1 MAETITDSTPGV
13 ADAHERNR
21 AMTSKTDGRPALSS
35 ELVEQFSLHGR
46 TAVITGAAGGIGRQA
61 AITFTQ
67 AGADV
72 LIADVGVAGLEET
85 AEMVAAAGG
94 NATIVPTDVS
104 DRDQVNALADA
115 AIKTHGRLDIWANVA
130 GVIRYM
136 NIVDATPEDVE
147 FITKINLWG
156 TYWGVAAAGRTMTN
170 GGSII
175 NVSSAGGD
183 MPAPTLSIYAM
194 TKAAVSHLTRC
205 AAVELGANNIRV
217 NAIAPGFTDTPM
229 VQSRWTN
236 ADGSTNE
243 AERESYTS
251 TRAAQSPLRTIAT
264 PEDQSW
270 AMLYLAS
277 DASRFITGQ
286 VIRPNGGV
294 VMA

>member
-1 MAETITDSTPGV
+1 
-13 ADAHERNR
+13 
-21 AMTSKTDGRPALSS
+21 MTSKTDGRPALSN
-35 ELVEQFSLHGR
+35 ELIEQFSLHGR

-67 AGADV
+67 AGANV

-94 NATIVPTDVS
+94 NATVVPTDVS

-115 AIKTHGRLDIWANVA
+115 AITTHGRLDIWANVA

-147 FITKINLWG
+147 FITKVNQWG
-156 TYWGVAAAGRTMTN
+156 TYWGIAAAGRAMTN

-205 AAVELGANNIRV
+205 AAVELGASNIRV

-229 VQSRWTN
+229 VQGRWTN
-236 ADGSTNE
+236 ADGSIDE
-243 AERESYTS
+243 AERESYTN

-264 PEDQSW
+264 PEDQTW

-277 DASRFITGQ
+277 DASRFVTGQ

>member
-1 MAETITDSTPGV
+1 
-13 ADAHERNR
+13 
-21 AMTSKTDGRPALSS
+21 MTSNTDGRPALSN
-35 ELVEQFSLHGR
+35 ELIEQFSLHGR

-67 AGADV
+67 AGANV

-94 NATIVPTDVS
+94 KATVVPTDVS

-115 AIKTHGRLDIWANVA
+115 AIKTNGRLDIWANVA

-147 FITKINLWG
+147 FITKVNLWG
-156 TYWGVAAAGRTMTN
+156 TYWGVAAAGRAMTN

-205 AAVELGANNIRV
+205 AAVELGANDIRV

-229 VQSRWTN
+229 VQGRWTN
-236 ADGSTNE
+236 ADGSVNE

-251 TRAAQSPLRTIAT
+251 TRAAQSPLGTIAT
-264 PEDQSW
+264 AEDQSW

-277 DASRFITGQ
+277 DASRFVTGQ

>member
-1 MAETITDSTPGV
+1 
-13 ADAHERNR
+13 
-21 AMTSKTDGRPALSS
+21 MTSNTDGRPALSN
-35 ELVEQFSLHGR
+35 ELIEQFSLHGR

-67 AGADV
+67 AGANV
-72 LIADVGVAGLEET
+72 VIADVGIAGLEET
-85 AEMVAAAGG
+85 AELVAAAGG
-94 NATIVPTDVS
+94 KATVVPTDVS

-147 FITKINLWG
+147 FITKVNLWG
-156 TYWGVAAAGRTMTN
+156 TYWGVAAAGRAMTN

-205 AAVELGANNIRV
+205 AAVELGANDIRV

-229 VQSRWTN
+229 VQGRWTN
-236 ADGSTNE
+236 ADGSVNE
-243 AERESYTS
+243 AERESYTT
-251 TRAAQSPLRTIAT
+251 TRAAQSPLGTIAT
-264 PEDQSW
+264 AEDQSW

-277 DASRFITGQ
+277 DASRFVTGQ

>member
-1 MAETITDSTPGV
+1 
-13 ADAHERNR
+13 
-21 AMTSKTDGRPALSS
+21 MTSNTDGRPALSN
-35 ELVEQFSLHGR
+35 ELIEQFSLHGR

-67 AGADV
+67 AGANV
-72 LIADVGVAGLEET
+72 LIADVGIADLEET
-85 AEMVAAAGG
+85 AAMVAAAGG
-94 NATIVPTDVS
+94 NATVVPTDVS

-115 AIKTHGRLDIWANVA
+115 AVKTHGRLDVWANVA

-147 FITKINLWG
+147 FITKVNLWG
-156 TYWGVAAAGRTMTN
+156 TYWGVAAAGRTMAN

-205 AAVELGANNIRV
+205 AAVELGANDIRV

-229 VQSRWTN
+229 VQGRWTN
-236 ADGSTNE
+236 ADGSIDE

-264 PEDQSW
+264 PEDQTW

-277 DASRFITGQ
+277 DASRFVTGQ

>member
-1 MAETITDSTPGV
+1 
-13 ADAHERNR
+13 
-21 AMTSKTDGRPALSS
+21 MTSNTDGRPVLSN
-35 ELVEQFSLHGR
+35 ELIEQFSLHGR

-67 AGADV
+67 AGANV
-72 LIADVGVAGLEET
+72 VIADVGVAGLEET

-94 NATIVPTDVS
+94 NATVVPTDVS

-147 FITKINLWG
+147 FITKVNLWG
-156 TYWGVAAAGRTMTN
+156 TYWGVAAAGRSMTN

-205 AAVELGANNIRV
+205 AAVELGANDIRV

-229 VQSRWTN
+229 VQGRWTN
-236 ADGSTNE
+236 ADGSIDE
-243 AERESYTS
+243 AERESYTN

-264 PEDQSW
+264 PEDQTW

-277 DASRFITGQ
+277 DASRFVTGQ

>member
-1 MAETITDSTPGV
+1 
-13 ADAHERNR
+13 
-21 AMTSKTDGRPALSS
+21 MTSNTDGRPALSN
-35 ELVEQFSLHGR
+35 ELIEQFSLRGR

-85 AEMVAAAGG
+85 AAMVAAAGG
-94 NATIVPTDVS
+94 NATVVPTDVS

-115 AIKTHGRLDIWANVA
+115 AIKAHGRLDIWANVA

-136 NIVDATPEDVE
+136 NIVDATPDDVE
-147 FITKINLWG
+147 FITKVNLWG
-156 TYWGVAAAGRTMTN
+156 TYWGVAAAGRAMTN

-205 AAVELGANNIRV
+205 AAVELGASNIRV

-229 VQSRWTN
+229 VQGRWTN
-236 ADGSTNE
+236 ADGSIDE
-243 AERESYTS
+243 AERESYTN

-264 PEDQSW
+264 PEDQTW

-277 DASRFITGQ
+277 DASRFVTGQ

>member
-1 MAETITDSTPGV
+1 
-13 ADAHERNR
+13 
-21 AMTSKTDGRPALSS
+21 MTSNTDGRPALSN
-35 ELVEQFSLHGR
+35 ELIEQFSLHGR

-67 AGADV
+67 AGANV
-72 LIADVGVAGLEET
+72 VIADVGIAGLEET
-85 AEMVAAAGG
+85 AALVAAAGG
-94 NATIVPTDVS
+94 KATVVPTDVS
-104 DRDQVNALADA
+104 DRDQVNALADT

-147 FITKINLWG
+147 FITKVNLWG
-156 TYWGVAAAGRTMTN
+156 TYWGVAAAGRAMTN

-205 AAVELGANNIRV
+205 AAVELGANDIRV

-229 VQSRWTN
+229 VQGRWTN
-236 ADGSTNE
+236 ADGSVNE
-243 AERESYTS
+243 AERESYTT
-251 TRAAQSPLRTIAT
+251 TRAAQSPLGTIAT
-264 PEDQSW
+264 AEDQSW

-277 DASRFITGQ
+277 DASRFVTGQ

>member
-1 MAETITDSTPGV
+1 
-13 ADAHERNR
+13 
-21 AMTSKTDGRPALSS
+21 MTSNTDGRPALSN
-35 ELVEQFSLHGR
+35 ELIEQFSLHGR

-67 AGADV
+67 AGANV

-94 NATIVPTDVS
+94 KATVVPTDVS

-115 AIKTHGRLDIWANVA
+115 AIETHGRLDIWANVA

-147 FITKINLWG
+147 FITKVNLWG
-156 TYWGVAAAGRTMTN
+156 TYWGVAAAGRAMTN

-205 AAVELGANNIRV
+205 AAVELGANDIRV

-229 VQSRWTN
+229 VQGRWTN
-236 ADGSTNE
+236 ADGSVNE
-243 AERESYTS
+243 AERESYTT
-251 TRAAQSPLRTIAT
+251 TRAAQSPLGTIAT
-264 PEDQSW
+264 AEDQSW

-277 DASRFITGQ
+277 DASRFVTGQ

>member
-1 MAETITDSTPGV
+1 
-13 ADAHERNR
+13 
-21 AMTSKTDGRPALSS
+21 MTSNTDGRPALSN
-35 ELVEQFSLHGR
+35 ELIEQFSLQGR

-67 AGADV
+67 AGANV
-72 LIADVGVAGLEET
+72 VIADVGVAGLEET

-94 NATIVPTDVS
+94 KATVVPTDVS

-115 AIKTHGRLDIWANVA
+115 AIKTNGCLDIWANVA

-147 FITKINLWG
+147 FITKVNLWG
-156 TYWGVAAAGRTMTN
+156 TYWGVAAAGRAMTN

-205 AAVELGANNIRV
+205 AAVELGANDIRV

-229 VQSRWTN
+229 VQGRWTN
-236 ADGSTNE
+236 ADGSIDE

-264 PEDQSW
+264 AEDQSW

-277 DASRFITGQ
+277 DASRFVTGQ

>member
-1 MAETITDSTPGV
+1 
-13 ADAHERNR
+13 
-21 AMTSKTDGRPALSS
+21 MTSNTDGRPALSA
-35 ELVEQFSLHGR
+35 ELIEQFSLHGR

-67 AGADV
+67 AGANV

-94 NATIVPTDVS
+94 NATVVPTDVS

-115 AIKTHGRLDIWANVA
+115 AITTHGRLDVWANVA

-136 NIVDATPEDVE
+136 NIVDATPDDVE
-147 FITKINLWG
+147 FITKVNLWG

-205 AAVELGANNIRV
+205 AAVELGANDIRV

-229 VQSRWTN
+229 VQGRWTN
-236 ADGSTNE
+236 ADGSINE
-243 AERESYTS
+243 AERESYTN

-264 PEDQSW
+264 PEDQTW

-277 DASRFITGQ
+277 DASRFVTGQ

>member
-1 MAETITDSTPGV
+1 
-13 ADAHERNR
+13 
-21 AMTSKTDGRPALSS
+21 MTSNTDGRPALSN
-35 ELVEQFSLHGR
+35 ELIEQFSLHGR

-67 AGADV
+67 AGANV
-72 LIADVGVAGLEET
+72 VIADVGVNGLEET

-94 NATIVPTDVS
+94 NATVVPTDVS

-115 AIKTHGRLDIWANVA
+115 AITTHGRLDIWANVA

-136 NIVDATPEDVE
+136 NIVDATPDDVE
-147 FITKINLWG
+147 FITKVNLWG

-205 AAVELGANNIRV
+205 AAVELGANDIRV

-229 VQSRWTN
+229 VQGRWTN
-236 ADGSTNE
+236 ADGSINE
-243 AERESYTS
+243 AERESYTN

-264 PEDQSW
+264 PEDQTW

-277 DASRFITGQ
+277 DASRFVTGQ

>member
-1 MAETITDSTPGV
+1 
-13 ADAHERNR
+13 
-21 AMTSKTDGRPALSS
+21 MTSNTDGRPALSN
-35 ELVEQFSLHGR
+35 ELIEQFSLHGR

-67 AGADV
+67 AGANV

-85 AEMVAAAGG
+85 AEMVSAAGG
-94 NATIVPTDVS
+94 NATVVPTDVS

-147 FITKINLWG
+147 FITKVNLWG
-156 TYWGVAAAGRTMTN
+156 TYWGVAAAGRAMTN

-205 AAVELGANNIRV
+205 AAVELGANDIRV

-229 VQSRWTN
+229 VQGRWTN
-236 ADGSTNE
+236 ADGSIDE
-243 AERESYTS
+243 AERESYTN

-264 PEDQSW
+264 PEDQTW

-277 DASRFITGQ
+277 DASRFVTGQ

>member
-1 MAETITDSTPGV
+1 
-13 ADAHERNR
+13 
-21 AMTSKTDGRPALSS
+21 MTSNTDGRPALSS
-35 ELVEQFSLHGR
+35 ELIEQFSLHGR

-72 LIADVGVAGLEET
+72 VIADVGVAGLEET

-94 NATIVPTDVS
+94 TATVVPTDVS

-115 AIKTHGRLDIWANVA
+115 AIKTHGRLDVWANVA

-147 FITKINLWG
+147 FITKVNLWG
-156 TYWGVAAAGRTMTN
+156 TYWGVAAAGRTMTK

-205 AAVELGANNIRV
+205 AAVELGANDIRV

-229 VQSRWTN
+229 VQGRWTN
-236 ADGSTNE
+236 ADGSIDE
-243 AERESYTS
+243 AERESYTN

-264 PEDQSW
+264 PEDQTW

-277 DASRFITGQ
+277 DASRFVTGQ

>member
-1 MAETITDSTPGV
+1 
-13 ADAHERNR
+13 
-21 AMTSKTDGRPALSS
+21 MTSNTDGRPALSN
-35 ELVEQFSLHGR
+35 ELIEQFSLHGR
-46 TAVITGAAGGIGRQA
+46 TAVITGAAGGIGRQS

-67 AGADV
+67 AGANV
-72 LIADVGVAGLEET
+72 VIADVGIAGLEET

-94 NATIVPTDVS
+94 KATVVPTDVS

-115 AIKTHGRLDIWANVA
+115 AINTHGRLDIWANVA

-147 FITKINLWG
+147 FITKVNLWG
-156 TYWGVAAAGRTMTN
+156 TYWGVAAAGRAMTN

-205 AAVELGANNIRV
+205 AAVELGANDIRV

-229 VQSRWTN
+229 VQGRWTN
-236 ADGSTNE
+236 ADGSVNE

-251 TRAAQSPLRTIAT
+251 TRAAQSPLGTIAT
-264 PEDQSW
+264 AEDQSW

-277 DASRFITGQ
+277 DASRFVTGQ

>member
-1 MAETITDSTPGV
+1 
-13 ADAHERNR
+13 R
-21 AMTSKTDGRPALSS
+21 AMTSNTDGRPALSN
-35 ELVEQFSLHGR
+35 ELIEQFSLHDR

-67 AGADV
+67 AGANV
-72 LIADVGVAGLEET
+72 VIADVGVAGLEET

-94 NATIVPTDVS
+94 NATVVPTDVS

-147 FITKINLWG
+147 FITKVNLWG

-205 AAVELGANNIRV
+205 AAVELGANDIRV

-229 VQSRWTN
+229 VQGRWTN
-236 ADGSTNE
+236 ADGSIDE

-264 PEDQSW
+264 PEDQTW

-277 DASRFITGQ
+277 DASRFVTGQ

>member
-1 MAETITDSTPGV
+1 
-13 ADAHERNR
+13 
-21 AMTSKTDGRPALSS
+21 MTSNTDGRPALSN
-35 ELVEQFSLHGR
+35 ELIEQFSLHDR

-67 AGADV
+67 AGANV

-85 AEMVAAAGG
+85 AELVAAAGG
-94 NATIVPTDVS
+94 NATVVPTDVS
-104 DRDQVNALADA
+104 DRDQVNALADS

-147 FITKINLWG
+147 FITKVNLWG

-205 AAVELGANNIRV
+205 AAVELGANDIRV

-229 VQSRWTN
+229 VQGRWTN
-236 ADGSTNE
+236 ADGSIDE
-243 AERESYTS
+243 AERESYTN

-264 PEDQSW
+264 PEDQTW

-277 DASRFITGQ
+277 DASRFVTGQ

>member
-1 MAETITDSTPGV
+1 
-13 ADAHERNR
+13 
-21 AMTSKTDGRPALSS
+21 MTSNTDGRPALSN
-35 ELVEQFSLHGR
+35 ELIEQFSLHGR

-67 AGADV
+67 AGANV

-94 NATIVPTDVS
+94 KATVVPTDVS

-147 FITKINLWG
+147 FITKVNLWG
-156 TYWGVAAAGRTMTN
+156 TYWGVAAAGRAMTN

-205 AAVELGANNIRV
+205 AAVELGANDIRV

-229 VQSRWTN
+229 VQGRWTN
-236 ADGSTNE
+236 ADGSVNE
-243 AERESYTS
+243 AERESYTT
-251 TRAAQSPLRTIAT
+251 TRAAQSPLGTIAT
-264 PEDQSW
+264 AEDQSW

-277 DASRFITGQ
+277 DASRFVTGQ

>member
-1 MAETITDSTPGV
+1 
-13 ADAHERNR
+13 
-21 AMTSKTDGRPALSS
+21 MTSIPDERAAFSK
-35 ELVEQFSLHGR
+35 ELIEQFSLQGR

-61 AITFTQ
+61 ALTFTQ
-67 AGADV
+67 AGANV
-72 LIADVGVAGLEET
+72 VIADVGLAGLEET

-94 NATIVPTDVS
+94 KATITPTDVS
-104 DRDQVNALADA
+104 DRNQVNALADVA
-115 AIKTHGRLDIWANVA
+115 LKHYGQLDIWANVA

-136 NIVDATPEDVE
+136 NIVDALPEDVE
-147 FITKINLWG
+147 FITKVNLWG
-156 TYWGVAAAGRTMTN
+156 TYWGVAAAGRAMTT

-205 AAVELGANNIRV
+205 AAVELGPANIRV

-236 ADGSTNE
+236 SDGLLDE
-243 AERESYTS
+243 AERESYTAL
-251 TRAAQSPLRTIAT
+251 RAAQSPLNTIAT
-264 PEDQSW
+264 AEDQSW

-277 DASRFITGQ
+277 DASRFVTGQ

>member
-1 MAETITDSTPGV
+1 
-13 ADAHERNR
+13 
-21 AMTSKTDGRPALSS
+21 MTSNTDGRPALSN
-35 ELVEQFSLHGR
+35 ELIEQFSLHGR

-67 AGADV
+67 AGANV
-72 LIADVGVAGLEET
+72 VIADVGIAGLEET
-85 AEMVAAAGG
+85 AALVAAAGG
-94 NATIVPTDVS
+94 KATVVPTDVS

-147 FITKINLWG
+147 FITKVNLWG
-156 TYWGVAAAGRTMTN
+156 TYWGVAAAGRAMTN

-205 AAVELGANNIRV
+205 AAVELGANDIRV

-229 VQSRWTN
+229 VQGRWTN
-236 ADGSTNE
+236 ADGSVNE

-264 PEDQSW
+264 AEDQSW

-277 DASRFITGQ
+277 DASRFVTGQ

>member
-1 MAETITDSTPGV
+1 
-13 ADAHERNR
+13 
-21 AMTSKTDGRPALSS
+21 MTSNTDGRPALSN
-35 ELVEQFSLHGR
+35 ELIEQFSLHDR

-67 AGADV
+67 AGANV

-85 AEMVAAAGG
+85 AAMVAAAGG
-94 NATIVPTDVS
+94 NATVVPTDVS

-147 FITKINLWG
+147 FITKVNLWG

-229 VQSRWTN
+229 VQGRWTN
-236 ADGSTNE
+236 ADGSIDE
-243 AERESYTS
+243 AERESYTN

-264 PEDQSW
+264 AEDQTW

-277 DASRFITGQ
+277 DASRFVTGQ

>member
-1 MAETITDSTPGV
+1 
-13 ADAHERNR
+13 
-21 AMTSKTDGRPALSS
+21 MTSNTDGRPALSS
-35 ELVEQFSLHGR
+35 ELIEQFSLHGR

-67 AGADV
+67 AGANV

-94 NATIVPTDVS
+94 QAIVVPTDVS

-115 AIKTHGRLDIWANVA
+115 ALAAHGRLDIWANVA

-136 NIVDATPEDVE
+136 NIVDATPDDVE
-147 FITKINLWG
+147 FITKVNQWG
-156 TYWGVAAAGRTMTN
+156 TYWGIAAAGRAMAN

-205 AAVELGANNIRV
+205 AAVELGASNIRV

-236 ADGSTNE
+236 ADGSINE
-243 AERESYTS
+243 VER
-251 TRAAQSPLRTIAT
+251 
-264 PEDQSW
+264 
-270 AMLYLAS
+270 
-277 DASRFITGQ
+277 
-286 VIRPNGGV
+286 
-294 VMA
+294 

>member
-1 MAETITDSTPGV
+1 
-13 ADAHERNR
+13 
-21 AMTSKTDGRPALSS
+21 MTSNTDGRPALSN
-35 ELVEQFSLHGR
+35 ELIEQFSLHGR

-67 AGADV
+67 AGANV
-72 LIADVGVAGLEET
+72 LIADVGIAGLEET
-85 AEMVAAAGG
+85 AAMVAAAGG

-115 AIKTHGRLDIWANVA
+115 AVKTHGRLDVWANVA

-147 FITKINLWG
+147 FITKVNLWG
-156 TYWGVAAAGRTMTN
+156 TYWGVAAAGRTMAN

-205 AAVELGANNIRV
+205 AAVELGANDIRV

-229 VQSRWTN
+229 VHGRWTN
-236 ADGSTNE
+236 ADGSIDE

-264 PEDQSW
+264 PEDQTW

-277 DASRFITGQ
+277 DASRFVTGQ
-286 VIRPNGGV
+286 VIRPNCGV

>member
-1 MAETITDSTPGV
+1 
-13 ADAHERNR
+13 
-21 AMTSKTDGRPALSS
+21 MTSNTDGRPALSN
-35 ELVEQFSLHGR
+35 ELIEQFSLHGR

-67 AGADV
+67 AGANV
-72 LIADVGVAGLEET
+72 LIADVGVSGLEET

-115 AIKTHGRLDIWANVA
+115 AITTHGRLDIWANVA

-147 FITKINLWG
+147 FITKVNLWG
-156 TYWGVAAAGRTMTN
+156 TYWGVAAAGRTMAN

-205 AAVELGANNIRV
+205 AAVELGASDIRV

-229 VQSRWTN
+229 VQGRWTN
-236 ADGSTNE
+236 ADGSIDE

-251 TRAAQSPLRTIAT
+251 IRAAQSPLRTIAT
-264 PEDQSW
+264 PEDQTW

-277 DASRFITGQ
+277 DASRFVTGQ

>member
-1 MAETITDSTPGV
+1 
-13 ADAHERNR
+13 
-21 AMTSKTDGRPALSS
+21 MTSNTDGRPALSN
-35 ELVEQFSLHGR
+35 ELIEQFSLHGR

-67 AGADV
+67 AGANV

-85 AEMVAAAGG
+85 TEMVAAAGG
-94 NATIVPTDVS
+94 NATVVPTDVS

-147 FITKINLWG
+147 FITKVNLWG
-156 TYWGVAAAGRTMTN
+156 TYWGVAAAGRAMTN

-205 AAVELGANNIRV
+205 AAVELGANDIRV

-229 VQSRWTN
+229 VQGRWTN
-236 ADGSTNE
+236 ADGSIDE
-243 AERESYTS
+243 AERESYTN

-264 PEDQSW
+264 PEDQTW

-277 DASRFITGQ
+277 DASRFVTGQ

>member
-1 MAETITDSTPGV
+1 
-13 ADAHERNR
+13 
-21 AMTSKTDGRPALSS
+21 MTSNTDGRPALSN
-35 ELVEQFSLHGR
+35 ELIEQFSLHDR

-67 AGADV
+67 AGANV
-72 LIADVGVAGLEET
+72 VIADVGVAGLEET

-94 NATIVPTDVS
+94 NATVVPTDVS

-115 AIKTHGRLDIWANVA
+115 AIKTHSRLDVWANVA

-147 FITKINLWG
+147 FITKVNLWG

-205 AAVELGANNIRV
+205 AAVELGANDIRV

-229 VQSRWTN
+229 VQGRWTN
-236 ADGSTNE
+236 ADGSIDE

-251 TRAAQSPLRTIAT
+251 TRAAQSPLCTIAT
-264 PEDQSW
+264 PEDQTW

-277 DASRFITGQ
+277 DASRFVTGQ

>member
-1 MAETITDSTPGV
+1 
-13 ADAHERNR
+13 
-21 AMTSKTDGRPALSS
+21 MTSNTDGRPALSN
-35 ELVEQFSLHGR
+35 ELIEQFSLHGR

-67 AGADV
+67 AGANV

-94 NATIVPTDVS
+94 NATVVPTDVS
-104 DRDQVNALADA
+104 DRDQVNALADS

-147 FITKINLWG
+147 FITKVNLWG

-205 AAVELGANNIRV
+205 AAVELGANDIRV

-229 VQSRWTN
+229 VQGRWTN
-236 ADGSTNE
+236 ADGSIDE
-243 AERESYTS
+243 AERESYTN

-264 PEDQSW
+264 PEDQTW

-277 DASRFITGQ
+277 DASRFVTGQ
-286 VIRPNGGV
+286 VIRPSGGV

>member
-1 MAETITDSTPGV
+1 
-13 ADAHERNR
+13 
-21 AMTSKTDGRPALSS
+21 MTSNTDGRPALSN
-35 ELVEQFSLHGR
+35 ELIEQFSLHGR

-67 AGADV
+67 AGANV
-72 LIADVGVAGLEET
+72 VIADVGVAGLEET

-94 NATIVPTDVS
+94 NATVVPTDVS

-115 AIKTHGRLDIWANVA
+115 SIKTHGRLDIWANVA

-147 FITKINLWG
+147 FITKVNLWG
-156 TYWGVAAAGRTMTN
+156 TYWGVAAAGRTMAN

-205 AAVELGANNIRV
+205 AAVELGASDIRV

-229 VQSRWTN
+229 VQGRWTN
-236 ADGSTNE
+236 ADGSIDE

-251 TRAAQSPLRTIAT
+251 LRAAQSPLRTIAT
-264 PEDQSW
+264 PEDQTW

-277 DASRFITGQ
+277 DASRFVTGQ

>member
-1 MAETITDSTPGV
+1 
-13 ADAHERNR
+13 
-21 AMTSKTDGRPALSS
+21 MTSNTDGRPALSN
-35 ELVEQFSLHGR
+35 ELIEQFSLHGR

-67 AGADV
+67 AGANV
-72 LIADVGVAGLEET
+72 VIADVGIAGLEET
-85 AEMVAAAGG
+85 AALVAAAGG
-94 NATIVPTDVS
+94 KATVVATDVS

-147 FITKINLWG
+147 FITKVNLWG
-156 TYWGVAAAGRTMTN
+156 TYWGVAAAGRAMTN

-205 AAVELGANNIRV
+205 AAVELGANDIRV

-229 VQSRWTN
+229 VQGRWTN
-236 ADGSTNE
+236 ADGSIDE
-243 AERESYTS
+243 AERESYTN

-264 PEDQSW
+264 PEDQTW

-277 DASRFITGQ
+277 DASRFVTGQ

>member
-1 MAETITDSTPGV
+1 
-13 ADAHERNR
+13 
-21 AMTSKTDGRPALSS
+21 MTSNTDGRPALSN
-35 ELVEQFSLHGR
+35 ELIEQFSLHGR

-67 AGADV
+67 AGANV
-72 LIADVGVAGLEET
+72 IIADVGIAGLEET
-85 AEMVAAAGG
+85 AALVAAAGG
-94 NATIVPTDVS
+94 KATVVPTDVS

-147 FITKINLWG
+147 FITKVNLWG
-156 TYWGVAAAGRTMTN
+156 TYWGVAAAGRAMTN

-205 AAVELGANNIRV
+205 AAVELGANDIRV

-229 VQSRWTN
+229 VQGRWTN
-236 ADGSTNE
+236 ADGSVNE
-243 AERESYTS
+243 AERESYTT
-251 TRAAQSPLRTIAT
+251 TRAAQSPLGTIAT
-264 PEDQSW
+264 AEDQSW

-277 DASRFITGQ
+277 DASRFVTGQ

>member
-1 MAETITDSTPGV
+1 
-13 ADAHERNR
+13 
-21 AMTSKTDGRPALSS
+21 MTSNTDGRPALSN
-35 ELVEQFSLHGR
+35 ELIEQFSLHGR

-67 AGADV
+67 AGANV
-72 LIADVGVAGLEET
+72 VIADVGVAGLEET

-94 NATIVPTDVS
+94 NATVVPTDVS
-104 DRDQVNALADA
+104 DRDQVNALADV

-147 FITKINLWG
+147 FITKVNLWG
-156 TYWGVAAAGRTMTN
+156 TYWGVAAAGRAMTN

-205 AAVELGANNIRV
+205 AAVELGANDIRV

-229 VQSRWTN
+229 VQGRWTN
-236 ADGSTNE
+236 ADGSIDE
-243 AERESYTS
+243 AERESYTN

-264 PEDQSW
+264 PEDQTW

-277 DASRFITGQ
+277 DASRFVTGQ

>member
-1 MAETITDSTPGV
+1 
-13 ADAHERNR
+13 
-21 AMTSKTDGRPALSS
+21 MTSNTDGRPALSN
-35 ELVEQFSLHGR
+35 ELIEQFSLHGR

-67 AGADV
+67 AGANV
-72 LIADVGVAGLEET
+72 VIADVGVAGLEET

-94 NATIVPTDVS
+94 NATVVPTDVS

-147 FITKINLWG
+147 FITKVNLWG

-205 AAVELGANNIRV
+205 AAVELGANDIRV

-229 VQSRWTN
+229 VQGRWTN
-236 ADGSTNE
+236 ADGSIDE

-264 PEDQSW
+264 PEDQTW

-277 DASRFITGQ
+277 DASRFVTGQ

>member
-1 MAETITDSTPGV
+1 
-13 ADAHERNR
+13 
-21 AMTSKTDGRPALSS
+21 MTSNTDGRPALSN
-35 ELVEQFSLHGR
+35 ELIEQFSLHGR

-67 AGADV
+67 AGANV
-72 LIADVGVAGLEET
+72 VIADVGIDGLEET
-85 AEMVAAAGG
+85 AALVAAAGG
-94 NATIVPTDVS
+94 KATVVPTDVS

-147 FITKINLWG
+147 FITKVNLWG
-156 TYWGVAAAGRTMTN
+156 TYWGVAAAGRAMTS

-205 AAVELGANNIRV
+205 AAVELGANDIRV

-229 VQSRWTN
+229 VQGRWTN
-236 ADGSTNE
+236 ADGSVNE
-243 AERESYTS
+243 AERESYTT
-251 TRAAQSPLRTIAT
+251 TRAAQSPLGTIAT
-264 PEDQSW
+264 AEDQSW

-277 DASRFITGQ
+277 DASRFVTGQ

>member
-1 MAETITDSTPGV
+1 
-13 ADAHERNR
+13 
-21 AMTSKTDGRPALSS
+21 MTSNTDGRPALSN
-35 ELVEQFSLHGR
+35 ELIEQFSLHGR

-67 AGADV
+67 AGANV

-94 NATIVPTDVS
+94 NATVVPTDVS
-104 DRDQVNALADA
+104 DRDQVNALADV

-147 FITKINLWG
+147 FITKVNLWG
-156 TYWGVAAAGRTMTN
+156 TYWGVAAAGRAMTN

-205 AAVELGANNIRV
+205 AAVELGANDIRV

-229 VQSRWTN
+229 VQGRWTN
-236 ADGSTNE
+236 ADGSIDE
-243 AERESYTS
+243 AERESYTN

-264 PEDQSW
+264 PEDQTW

-277 DASRFITGQ
+277 DASRFVTGQ